1 MSSCMALVLTDSGS
15 SITIPA
21 SAGSSDSAC
30 FYDDPPID
38 TTASRAALAELLG
51 KLRQR
56 LEQIGNEAVIR
67 DLKDRRL
74 LVLVDG
80 DDHLGVLHAGEML
93 DGTGD
98 ADRDI
103 ELGRHD
109 LAGLAHLPIV
119 GRIAGIDRRAGG
131 ADRRA
136 ELVGNR
142 LDVFGEIL
150 AALHGAAA
158 RDHD

>member
-21 SAGSSDSAC
+21 SLGSSDSAW

-38 TTASRAALAELLG
+38 TTSRAPLAELLG
-51 KLRQR
+51 ELRQR
-56 LEQIGNEAVIR
+56 LEQIGNEAVVR

-80 DDHLGVLHAGEML
+80 DDHLGILHAGEML
-93 DGTGD
+93 DRTRD

-103 ELGRHD
+103 ELRRHD

-119 GRIAGIDRRAGG
+119 GRIAGVDRRAGG

-150 AALHGAAA
+150 AALPGW
-158 RDHD
+158 

>member
-21 SAGSSDSAC
+21 SAGSSDSVC

-51 KLRQR
+51 ELRQC
-56 LEQIGNEAVIR
+56 LEQIGNEAVVR

-74 LVLVDG
+74 FVLIDG
-80 DDHLGVLHAGEML
+80 DDHLGILHAGEML
-93 DGTGD
+93 DRARD

-103 ELGRHD
+103 ELGGYH
-109 LAGLAHLPIV
+109 LPGLAHLPVV
-119 GRIAGIDRRAGG
+119 GRIAGVDRRPGS
-131 ADRRA
+131 ADR
-136 ELVGNR
+136 
-142 LDVFGEIL
+142 
-150 AALHGAAA
+150 
-158 RDHD
+158 